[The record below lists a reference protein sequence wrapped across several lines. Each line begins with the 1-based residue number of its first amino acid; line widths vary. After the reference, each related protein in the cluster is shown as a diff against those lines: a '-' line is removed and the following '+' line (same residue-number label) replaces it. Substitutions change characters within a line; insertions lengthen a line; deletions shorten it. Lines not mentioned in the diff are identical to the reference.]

1 MPKKQGSNYKPTKQ
15 EQLNAWKNS
24 NNAYAATIAQLENM
38 KNGWGDHS
46 NVTPSSFGSRKSAPL
61 VDKEGFASRYQTDT
75 IPKLEQQE
83 INMGI
88 GQDAIQSLGDM
99 QYSQMNAERQAKKQ
113 REQEQLDFAN
123 SLDSGSKL
131 DLWLGEGYK
140 LNNVEKK
147 EAKQIVDDYLKANPN
162 AKRAMYGTGGASN
175 AYVSMTPEQQAEYQ
189 KMATLSNK
197 ISASGTIGAALSEEI
212 PFLDELLGKAED
224 FYGVDDK
231 YGIKAQQENAKTQ
244 NGLLYGGTKLASEM
258 GKYAVGGSIAKG
270 IKPIAKLGELTS
282 AGLGLGEAGAGVFTS
297 MIGDQLVD
305 LSLDTLPQV
314 LNDVQ
319 DEKDKQQIIRDAVTN
334 FGTNAVFNIIVT
346 IIDSSSGVGG
356 YNLNRRLY
364 FGNGILRLVD
374 IVSSDWSDSIVENY

>member
-24 NNAYAATIAQLENM
+24 NNAYSATIAQLENM

-83 INMGI
+83 IDMGI
-88 GQDAIQSLGDM
+88 GQDEFMRVANQ
-99 QYSQMNAERQAKKQ
+99 QNEEKEQKAK

-140 LNNVEKK
+140 LNNGEKK

-282 AGLGLGEAGAGVFTS
+282 AGLGLGEAGAGC
-297 MIGDQLVD
+297 L
-305 LSLDTLPQV
+305 
-314 LNDVQ
+314 
-319 DEKDKQQIIRDAVTN
+319 
-334 FGTNAVFNIIVT
+334 
-346 IIDSSSGVGG
+346 
-356 YNLNRRLY
+356 
-364 FGNGILRLVD
+364 
-374 IVSSDWSDSIVENY
+374 